1 MTLQIDLNIKC
12 MRKLRQILLTGL
24 FLVIT
29 GYASLAQTGSLRA
42 DSVQVIQKKTQSS
55 ASSKNDKP
63 GNIEKQHGNQQNAG
77 KSKAVKQVKGAR
89 PDMSKARGARPPSI
103 VRPSGSGM
111 PRGMGKPGGANK
123 RGGR

>member
-1 MTLQIDLNIKC
+1 
-12 MRKLRQILLTGL
+12 MRKLRQILLSGL
-24 FLVIT
+24 FLVFT
-29 GYASLAQTGSLRA
+29 GYASFAQTGSLRA
-42 DSVQVIQKKTQSS
+42 DSVQAIQKKAQSS
-55 ASSKNDKP
+55 VSSKNDKP
-63 GNIEKQHGNQQNAG
+63 GNIEKQQGNQQNAG
-77 KSKAVKQVKGAR
+77 KLKAVKQVKGAR

>member
-1 MTLQIDLNIKC
+1 MTLQIDVNIKC
-12 MRKLRQILLTGL
+12 LRKLRQILLSGL
-24 FLVIT
+24 FLVFS

-42 DSVQVIQKKTQSS
+42 DSVRLIQKKAQSS
-55 ASSKNDKP
+55 VSSKNDKP
-63 GNIEKQHGNQQNAG
+63 GNFENHQGNQQNAG
-77 KSKAVKQVKGAR
+77 KLKGVKQVKGAR

>member
-1 MTLQIDLNIKC
+1 MTLHINDYNKC
-12 MRKLRQILLTGL
+12 MRKLWLILLTGL
-24 FLVIT
+24 FLVFT
-29 GYASLAQTGSLRA
+29 GYASFAQPGSLRA
-42 DSVQVIQKKTQSS
+42 DSVKVIQKKAQSS
-55 ASSKNDKP
+55 VSSKNDKP
-63 GNIEKQHGNQQNAG
+63 GNIEKQQGNQQNAG
-77 KSKAVKQVKGAR
+77 KLKAVKQVKGAR

>member
-1 MTLQIDLNIKC
+1 MTLQITDNNKC
-12 MRKLRQILLTGL
+12 LRKLRQILLSGL
-24 FLVIT
+24 FLGFS
-29 GYASLAQTGSLRA
+29 GYASFAQTGSLRT
-42 DSVQVIQKKTQSS
+42 DSVHAIQKKPQSS
-55 ASSKNDKP
+55 VTSNDKP
-63 GNIEKQHGNQQNAG
+63 GNIDKQQGNHQNAG
-77 KSKAVKQVKGAR
+77 KLKAVKQVKGAR

>member
-1 MTLQIDLNIKC
+1 MTLHINDYNKC
-12 MRKLRQILLTGL
+12 MRKLRQILLSGL
-24 FLVIT
+24 FLVFT
-29 GYASLAQTGSLRA
+29 GYASFAQTGTLRA

-55 ASSKNDKP
+55 VSSNDKP
-63 GNIEKQHGNQQNAG
+63 GNIDKQHGNHQNAG
-77 KSKAVKQVKGAR
+77 KLKAVKQVKGAR